1 MTAGS
6 NSDMRMPMMAITTSN
21 STSVNPFLDEVAIS
35 LTLHCEDESV
45 GVFMIG
51 YPNFHRYLKTCPA
64 FYPSKDAKSTL
75 MPSAVFNET
84 GNGTRKRPE

>member
-6 NSDMRMPMMAITTSN
+6 KSDMRMPMMAITTSN

-45 GVFMIG
+45 GVFMIR

-64 FYPSKDAKSTL
+64 FYTSKAAKSTL
-75 MPSAVFNET
+75 MPAVMLDET
-84 GNGTRKRPE
+84 RVEGRKRRE